1 MEASISIDEPG
12 KSVIQYLNKNF
23 IDINEDVVIISNYD
37 TSFGASKYNP
47 NNYQNYNSPNFG
59 TMIVT
64 KKGQQL
70 LDNL

>member
-1 MEASISIDEPG
+1 MQ
-12 KSVIQYLNKNF
+12 VQN
-23 IDINEDVVIISNYD
+23 INS
-37 TSFGASKYNP
+37 

-70 LDNL
+70 LDNLWGNAPEYMNKIEGLKKGLANTKYLDLEVD